1 MVEKQN
7 ELSNIKIEKVEKSN
21 DQITSK
27 PEPVEFRE
35 SSLESEKLN
44 FGINHG
50 SFDPEIPLIRNY
62 DILIEPKSCHPDNYI
77 LFGIKSEAG
86 HPERRTAVRKTWGD
100 SSYYQVLI
108 GFSGNRIFFILLY

>member
-27 PEPVEFRE
+27 PELLEFR
-35 SSLESEKLN
+35 ESEKLN

-50 SFDPEIPLIRNY
+50 SFDPEIPLIRKY

-100 SSYYQVLI
+100 SSYYQVL
-108 GFSGNRIFFILLY
+108 NV

>member
-1 MVEKQN
+1 MVEKQKK
-7 ELSNIKIEKVEKSN
+7 LSKIKITKVEKSN
-21 DQITSK
+21 DQITSQPK
-27 PEPVEFRE
+27 PIEFRE
-35 SSLESEKLN
+35 SSLKSEKLN

-62 DILIEPKSCHPDNYI
+62 DILIEPKSCHPDNFI

-100 SSYYQVLI
+100 SSYYQVLN
-108 GFSGNRIFFILLY
+108 GFSLNRIFFILLY